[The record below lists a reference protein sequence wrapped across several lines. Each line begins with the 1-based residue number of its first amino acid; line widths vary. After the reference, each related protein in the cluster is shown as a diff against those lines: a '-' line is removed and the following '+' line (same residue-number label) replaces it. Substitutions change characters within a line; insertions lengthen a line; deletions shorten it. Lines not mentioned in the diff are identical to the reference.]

1 VIILGEQMRQAEDP
15 LFRHLLSRARTGT
28 LTEEDLTLLNAK
40 TIISLNA
47 LQLEDATAIVKLNSP
62 PHQVNRVRM
71 EQFAQARHQKIYIF
85 PALHTRTKSTGPT
98 NLRLHADDLLGLPDQ
113 GTKIP
118 FPGLFLYTPTM
129 PAAVLTNICTP
140 LGLVNG
146 ASGTAVGV
154 LIDPASKSVSTFVP

>member
-71 EQFAQARHQKIYIF
+71 EQFAQA
-85 PALHTRTKSTGPT
+85 
-98 NLRLHADDLLGLPDQ
+98 
-113 GTKIP
+113 
-118 FPGLFLYTPTM
+118 
-129 PAAVLTNICTP
+129 
-140 LGLVNG
+140 
-146 ASGTAVGV
+146 
-154 LIDPASKSVSTFVP
+154 